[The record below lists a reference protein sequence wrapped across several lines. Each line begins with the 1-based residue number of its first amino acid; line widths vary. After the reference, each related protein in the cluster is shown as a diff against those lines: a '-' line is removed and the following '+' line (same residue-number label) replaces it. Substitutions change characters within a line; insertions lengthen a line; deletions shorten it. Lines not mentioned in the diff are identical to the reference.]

1 MRSNGLIL
9 PRSWVRRGALARALF
24 LSLALPLASLSAAF
38 ELHSSDIAE
47 GATLTK
53 AQVFSGFGCTGD
65 NLSPALA
72 WSGVPDGTKSLALTV
87 YDPDAPTGS
96 GWWHW
101 VVFDIPAGTTALAKG
116 MGKGATLP
124 VGARQ
129 GRNDFGT
136 GDFGGACPPV
146 GDKPHRYIFTV
157 YALKVP
163 KLEVGADASAALIGF
178 MINANRLGSATLNA
192 RYGR

>member
-1 MRSNGLIL
+1 MRSNGLTKALVSRI
-9 PRSWVRRGALARALF
+9 PAALACAALAVG
-24 LSLALPLASLSAAF
+24 LPAASLAASF
-38 ELHSSDIAE
+38 ELHSPDIAE
-47 GATLTK
+47 GAMLTK

-65 NLSPALA
+65 NVSPALA
-72 WSGVPDGTKSLALTV
+72 WSGAPEGTKSLALTV

-101 VVFDIPAGTTALAKG
+101 VVFDIPAGTTGLAKG
-116 MGKGATLP
+116 IGKGASLP
-124 VGARQ
+124 VGTRQ

-136 GDFGGACPPV
+136 GDFGGACPPA

-163 KLEVGADASAALIGF
+163 KIDVPADASAALIGF
-178 MINANRLGSATLNA
+178 MINANRLGAATLNA